1 MQKHQDEF
9 CQKYKCESVFP
20 LPELLEKHALVHG
33 KHGIERYV
41 QIFNEHSTYNCLTCG
56 NGFKEEFFVFIHCK
70 KIMKSAYNSNSKKS
84 TMYILLFEIW
94 ITK

>member
-56 NGFKEEFFVFIHCK
+56 KGFKEEFFVFIHCK
-70 KIMKSAYNSNSKKS
+70 KNHEEC
-84 TMYILLFEIW
+84 L
-94 ITK
+94 